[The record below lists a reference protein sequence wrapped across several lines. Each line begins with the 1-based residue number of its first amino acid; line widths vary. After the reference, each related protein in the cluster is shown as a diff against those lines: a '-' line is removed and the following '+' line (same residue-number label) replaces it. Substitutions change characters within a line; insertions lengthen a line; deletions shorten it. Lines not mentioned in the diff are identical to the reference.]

1 MLQKFD
7 KPKFID
13 LILANK
19 PSYFQHSNVFE
30 TGLSDF
36 KLLIVTEI
44 KMGFQKLKPQV
55 IPYRNYKNF
64 NNDRFKGDIK
74 TCGFDA
80 KDVNSFKETILSVVN
95 KYAPIKNKY
104 IRTNGAPFMTK
115 NLHKEIIKPL
125 RLRNTYLKSKSLRHR
140 ENYNIQRNFCKKILR
155 TTKKDTKKTLHFS
168 NLDTK
173 KVIDN
178 KTFWRTVAP
187 TFSNRNSK
195 SDKIILNEEGK
206 AFTQKRIMQNF
217 QHLFCKY
224 SF

>member
-19 PSYFQHSNVFE
+19 PSFFQHSNVFE

-115 NLHKEIIKPL
+115 NLHQEIIKPL
-125 RLRNTYLKSKSLRHR
+125 RLRNTYLKSKSLRDR

-173 KVIDN
+173 KSLIIKRFGELLLLLFQTEIQKVI
-178 KTFWRTVAP
+178 KL
-187 TFSNRNSK
+187 S
-195 SDKIILNEEGK
+195 
-206 AFTQKRIMQNF
+206 
-217 QHLFCKY
+217 
-224 SF
+224 